1 MEPWFR
7 RGLAPLYDASPLFAS
22 SDPQEA
28 KLGTT
33 GALKEHDLVWRSGK
47 VDSFLRHLQLGEVS
61 LFLLRYGAAVHIAP
75 GELRRFLLFQ
85 VPLEGSARIAVG
97 DSVVAADS
105 RTAAL
110 ISPTLPLRL
119 DWSEG
124 CEQLLLKI
132 PRERVEASCS
142 ALLGA
147 RLDQPVEFC
156 PQFVLDTPQGR
167 SWQHQ
172 IGALL
177 SGFQASGEAPPSKWV
192 KAQEETLIQHL
203 LLCQRHNYSELLQRR
218 SGAARRNVRLAEE
231 YIQAHL
237 QEPLDLGVIA
247 QAGGSSVRSLCAA
260 FKEQH
265 GLSPMAYV
273 REQRMAQAH
282 AELLD
287 AAPGT
292 RVTDVALRWG
302 FTHLGRFCT
311 RYRERYGRTPLQT
324 LHK

>member
-1 MEPWFR
+1 MEPWFFN
-7 RGLAPLYDASPLFAS
+7 GLKPLFGASPLFVS

-28 KLGTT
+28 KLVTS

-47 VDSFLRHLQLGEVS
+47 VDSLLRHLQLGDIS

-85 VPLEGSARIAVG
+85 VPLAGSARITVG

-105 RTAAL
+105 RTGVL
-110 ISPTLPLRL
+110 ISPTLPLQL

-132 PRERVEASCS
+132 PRERVEEACS

-147 RLDQPVEFC
+147 QLNGPVEFC
-156 PQFVLDTPQGR
+156 PQLMLDTPQGQ

-172 IGALL
+172 ISALL
-177 SGFQASGEAPPSKWV
+177 CWFQTPGQLPPSQWV
-192 KAQEETLIQHL
+192 RAQEETLIQHL
-203 LLCQRHNYSELLQRR
+203 LLCHQHNYSDLLQRR
-218 SGAARRNVRLAEE
+218 SSMARRNVRLAEE
-231 YIQAHL
+231 YIRSNL
-237 QEPLDLGVIA
+237 QEPLDLGSIA

-260 FKEQH
+260 FKEHH
-265 GLSPMAYV
+265 GQSPMAYV
-273 REQRMAQAH
+273 REQRMAHAH
-282 AELLD
+282 QELLS
-287 AAPGT
+287 APPNS
-292 RVTDVALRWG
+292 RVTDIALRWG

-311 RYRERYGRTPLQT
+311 RYRERYGQTPLQT
-324 LHK
+324 LQR

>member
-1 MEPWFR
+1 MEPWFKK
-7 RGLAPLYDASPLFAS
+7 GLTPLYNAPPLFAS

-61 LFLLRYGAAVHIAP
+61 LFLLRYGAAVHIEP

-85 VPLEGSARIAVG
+85 VPLQGTARITVG

-105 RTAAL
+105 RTGAL

-124 CEQLLLKI
+124 CEQLLLKV
-132 PRERVEASCS
+132 PRERIEASCS
-142 ALLGA
+142 NLLGT
-147 RLDQPVEFC
+147 RIEQPVEFC
-156 PQFVLDTPQGR
+156 PQFVLDTAQGR

-177 SGFQASGEAPPSKWV
+177 SWFQAPGQMPPSKWV

-218 SGAARRNVRLAEE
+218 SGTGRRNVRMAEE
-231 YIQAHL
+231 YIRGHL
-237 QEPLDLGVIA
+237 QEPLDLGRIA
-247 QAGGSSVRSLCAA
+247 QASGSSVRSLCAA
-260 FKEQH
+260 FKDQY
-265 GLSPMAYV
+265 GQSPMAYV
-273 REQRMAQAH
+273 RELRMEQAH
-282 AELLD
+282 TELME

-292 RVTDVALRWG
+292 RVTDIALRWG

-324 LHK
+324 LQQ

>member
-1 MEPWFR
+1 MEPWFK
-7 RGLAPLYDASPLFAS
+7 RGLTPLYDAPALFAS
-22 SDPQEA
+22 NDPQEA

-33 GALKEHDLVWRSGK
+33 GALKEHDLVWRSGR

-85 VPLEGSARIAVG
+85 VPLEGTARIAVG
-97 DSVVAADS
+97 DTAVAADS
-105 RTAAL
+105 RTGVL

-124 CEQLLLKI
+124 CEQLLLKV
-132 PRERVEASCS
+132 PRERVEESCS
-142 ALLGA
+142 NLLGA
-147 RLDQPVEFC
+147 RLDHPVEFSAR
-156 PQFVLDTPQGR
+156 FALDTPQGR

-177 SGFQASGEAPPSKWV
+177 SWFQAPGSAPPSKWI

-203 LLCQRHNYSELLQRR
+203 LLCQQHNYSELLQRR
-218 SGAARRNVRLAEE
+218 SSTARRNVRMAEE
-231 YIQAHL
+231 YIRAHL
-237 QEPLDLGVIA
+237 QEPLDLAGIA
-247 QAGGSSVRSLCAA
+247 QAGGSSVRSICAA

-273 REQRMAQAH
+273 REQRMEQAH
-282 AELLD
+282 AELRQ

-311 RYRERYGRTPLQT
+311 RYRQRYGRTPLQT
-324 LHK
+324 LQK

>member
-1 MEPWFR
+1 MESWFK
-7 RGLAPLYDASPLFAS
+7 RGLSPLYDASPLFAS

-47 VDSFLRHLQLGEVS
+47 VDSFLRHLRLGEVS

-97 DSVVAADS
+97 DSVVAADA
-105 RTAAL
+105 RTGAL
-110 ISPTLPLRL
+110 ISPTLPLQL

-132 PRERVEASCS
+132 PRERVEESCS

-147 RLDQPVEFC
+147 QLEEPVEFC
-156 PQFVLDTPQGR
+156 PQFMLDSPRGR

-177 SGFQASGEAPPSKWV
+177 SWFQAPGQAAPAQWV
-192 KAQEETLIQHL
+192 RAQEETLIQHL
-203 LLCQRHNYSELLQRR
+203 LLCHQHNYSELLRRR
-218 SGAARRNVRLAEE
+218 SGTARRNVRMAEE
-231 YIQAHL
+231 YIRAHL
-237 QEPLDLGVIA
+237 QEPLDLAGIA

-260 FKEQH
+260 FKEHH
-265 GLSPMAYV
+265 GQSPMAYV
-273 REQRMAQAH
+273 RDQRMAQAH
-282 AELLD
+282 AELLS

-324 LHK
+324 LQQ